1 VLTRKRAGHAKELS
15 ESWAMVKNIYRTYN
29 PGCGFSMESL
39 SNPCCSSLD
48 FQVNALTLASAELKL
63 GLHSK
68 VFT

>member
-1 VLTRKRAGHAKELS
+1 
-15 ESWAMVKNIYRTYN
+15 
-29 PGCGFSMESL
+29 MESL